1 MKTIHIDK
9 TKAIAFTG
17 HRQLGMDTSIL
28 EKDLTHQLL
37 ECYQMGYSNF
47 MVGGAVGFDMLVA
60 EVVLKLKKEFESIN
74 LFIAVPYKG
83 HYLYFRDNEKG
94 RYKVIAEQATNIIL
108 SERYY
113 KACFLHRN
121 DYMLAN
127 CSLLVAYYDGSF
139 RSGTGYT
146 IRRAEQNNISI
157 INLHK

>member
-17 HRQLGMDTSIL
+17 HRQLGVDTSIL

-37 ECYQMGYSNF
+37 ECYQMGYNNF
-47 MVGGAVGFDMLVA
+47 IVGGAVGFDMLVA
-60 EVVLKLKKEFESIN
+60 EVALHLKEQYSNIE
-74 LFIAVPYKG
+74 LFVAIPYKG
-83 HYLYFRDNEKG
+83 HHSNFSENDKE
-94 RYKVIAEQATNIIL
+94 RYKQIAKRVTSFTL

-127 CSLLVAYYDGSF
+127 CSLLVAYYDGTF
-139 RSGTGYT
+139 RSGTSYT
-146 IRRAEQNNISI
+146 IRRAVQNNISI
-157 INLHK
+157 INLYK